1 MNSPGYFERVA
12 VVTRDLWEKLK
23 DPVLAGPW
31 KQLFAQVQSPRHVLS
46 ELLQNADDAGA
57 KSASVR
63 VANGEFVFE
72 HDGEDFNEEQ
82 FQSLCRFGYSNKR
95 NLHTIGFRG
104 VGFKSTFSLGDRV
117 RIQTPTLDL
126 YFERERF
133 TLPVWSDNA
142 TPSARTRVSVRFAD
156 KLRERQLRMNF
167 EEWITSPVSLL
178 FFRNL
183 QELTV
188 ETHTVRKDILGSGPI
203 AGSERIRLTGAST
216 EELLLIRSEEEA
228 FPGDVVN
235 EIRQERNAEDL
246 HLPPCAVEVVLGLGE
261 SSGCSWC
268 CRRARTWTC
277 HIPSTRRSCK
287 TRPGRKSR
295 SRKFRRATVG
305 CWSGPDGWR
314 VKRWRHG

>member
-1 MNSPGYFERVA
+1 MNPPGYFNRVA
-12 VVTRDLWEKLK
+12 ARTGELWVQLK

-31 KQLFAQVQSPRHVLS
+31 KQLFSQVQSPRHVLS

-57 KSASVR
+57 KSANVR
-63 VANGEFVFE
+63 VVNNEFVFE

-117 RIQTPTLDL
+117 RIQTPSLDI
-126 YFERERF
+126 YYDRDRF
-133 TLPVWSDNA
+133 TLPVWSNNA
-142 TPSARTRVSVRFAD
+142 TGTARTRISVRFAD

-188 ETHTVRKDILGSGPI
+188 ESHTVRKEIVARGPI
-203 AGSERIRLTGAST
+203 VGSQRIRLTGAST
-216 EELLLIRSEEEA
+216 EELLLIRSDEEA
-228 FPGDVVN
+228 FPEEVVN
-235 EIRQERNAEDL
+235 EIRQERNADDL
-246 HLPPCAVEVVLGLGE
+246 HLPPLLGRIGF
-261 SSGCSWC
+261 GV
-268 CRRARTWTC
+268 AR
-277 HIPSTRRSCK
+277 
-287 TRPGRKSR
+287 
-295 SRKFRRATVG
+295 
-305 CWSGPDGWR
+305 
-314 VKRWRHG
+314 